1 MKINELFLYLPI
13 AAAIKSPKDN
23 ILCMHGGIGRLS
35 SAKEA
40 VERIEALTRPIC
52 VRMEV
57 QGSAKDDIVRD
68 FLWSDPSKTE
78 DGVLPSSRDGFAG
91 NIKNFG
97 PDRVNQFL
105 ADSEFN

>member
-57 QGSAKDDIVRD
+57 
-68 FLWSDPSKTE
+68 
-78 DGVLPSSRDGFAG
+78 
-91 NIKNFG
+91 
-97 PDRVNQFL
+97 
-105 ADSEFN
+105 